1 MKFFRVKSG
10 LSQKEA
16 ASKLGINYYQLCNYE
31 INRSEP
37 NLDTLV
43 KMADLYG
50 VSIDYLLKGESDQR
64 LAKTKL
70 IENIKNNEKLLDEI
84 LNLIQK
90 F

>member
-10 LSQKEA
+10 LSQKGA

>member
-43 KMADLYG
+43 KMSSLYG
-50 VSIDYLLKGESDQR
+50 VSIDFLLKGEIDSKR
-64 LAKTKL
+64 AKDKL
-70 IENIKNNEKLLDEI
+70 VEDIKNNSQLLDEI
-84 LNLIQK
+84 LNLIEK